1 MTATLAI
8 APRKGICCGPSSTLA
23 EFGEEAQ
30 GFSREFG
37 DSELAR
43 SSALPFPRHIRVIT
57 ATPIALLT
65 FDFLQPEP
73 DWHWSPEKEKAFRE
87 QMARMDSEQE
97 AREEEWRKR
106 KTSLLPDDG
115 GALARA
121 WAKAGSGSSSP
132 GTGSN

>member
-8 APRKGICCGPSSTLA
+8 APREGICCGPSSPLE

-30 GFSREFG
+30 RFSREFG

-43 SSALPFPRHIRVIT
+43 LSALPFPRHIRVLT

-73 DWHWSPEKEKAFRE
+73 DWHWSPEREKRWRGE
-87 QMARMDSEQE
+87 MARLDAEQK
-97 AREEEWRKR
+97 AREERR
-106 KTSLLPDDG
+106 RAQPSLLPDDS

-121 WAKAGSGSSSP
+121 WAKAGSASSSP
-132 GTGSN
+132 GTGSS